1 MGGKHSSRH
10 LTRDVPVQVPPSVRE
25 SLGEDADLLLEA
37 LKSPAPVSIRLNPL
51 KQALIEGVSVP
62 WCPQG
67 RYLEERPIFTLDPLL
82 HAGAYYVQEASSM
95 LLEQAFRACTAL
107 PADAVALD
115 LCAAPGGKTTHLAAL
130 LPEEA
135 VLIANEPVR
144 ARQTALTENLWKW
157 GRPDTI
163 ITGSLPEAFQPL
175 GPFCDLVLVDAP
187 CSGEGMFRKDPFARE
202 QWSEQLVETCAVRQH
217 GIVDAAWAALRP
229 GGYLIY
235 STCTWEARE
244 DEEQVDRMVQR
255 GGEVIP
261 VPVDPAWGV
270 LSTERGQRCY
280 PHRLRGEGF
289 FIAVLRK
296 PAATSGRDPF
306 RPDNEHRIT
315 APTDPIMSWLRRPD
329 RYLLI
334 EHDEAQHAIS
344 TRWAE
349 LAEALAAT
357 VRMIAPGIPVAR
369 RKGEAWAPHPALALN
384 MLLDQ
389 RAFPA
394 LDLDRKQAIQY
405 LQGEAL
411 PAIEAKGTSLMC
423 YQGLG
428 LGWANGAG
436 ARWNNGWPAPWRIRM
451 R

>member
-1 MGGKHSSRH
+1 MGA
-10 LTRDVPVQVPPSVRE
+10 
-25 SLGEDADLLLEA
+25 DADLLLEA
-37 LKSPAPVSIRLNPL
+37 LKLPAPVSIRANPL
-51 KQALIEGVSVP
+51 KEAMVEGMPVP

-67 RYLEERPIFTLDPLL
+67 RYLEQRPVFTLDPLL
-82 HAGAYYVQEASSM
+82 HAGAYYVQEAGSM
-95 LLEQAFRACTAL
+95 LVEQAFHACSAL
-107 PADAVALD
+107 PADAVVLD

-130 LPEEA
+130 LNDEA

-144 ARQTALTENLWKW
+144 ARQAALTENLWKW

-175 GPFCDLVLVDAP
+175 GTFCDLVLVDAP
-187 CSGEGMFRKDPFARE
+187 CSGEGMFRKDPFALA
-202 QWSEQLVETCAVRQH
+202 QWSEQLVESCAVRQF
-217 GIVDAAWAALRP
+217 GILDAAWAALRP

-244 DEEQVDRMVQR
+244 DEDQVERMVR
-255 GGEVIP
+255 LGAERIDIP
-261 VPVDPAWGV
+261 IRPEWGV
-270 LSTERGQRCY
+270 QRSELGLRCY
-280 PHRLRGEGF
+280 PHRVRGEGF

-296 PAATSGRDPF
+296 PVAPAGKEPYRLG
-306 RPDNEHRIT
+306 NEHRAALT
-315 APTDPIMSWLRRPD
+315 ENPIMNWLNRPD
-329 RYLLI
+329 RHALI
-334 EHDEAQHAIS
+334 EQDEVQHAIS
-344 TRWAE
+344 TRWAG
-349 LAEALAAT
+349 LADALTAT
-357 VRMIAPGIPVAR
+357 VRVIAPGVPVAR
-369 RKGEAWAPHPALALN
+369 RKGEVWVPHAALALN
-384 MLLDQ
+384 KLLDQ

-394 LDLDRKQAIQY
+394 VDLDRQKAIQY

-411 PAIEAKGTSLMC
+411 PATEAKGTVLMR